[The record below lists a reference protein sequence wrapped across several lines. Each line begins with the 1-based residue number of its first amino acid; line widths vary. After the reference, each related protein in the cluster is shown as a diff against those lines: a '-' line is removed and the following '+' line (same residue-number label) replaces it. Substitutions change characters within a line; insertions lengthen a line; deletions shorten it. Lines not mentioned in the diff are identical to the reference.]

1 MPQELIHD
9 ILKKYWGYT
18 HFRPLQEEII
28 NSVLAGN
35 DTLALLPTGGGKS
48 ICFQVPALAKPG
60 LCLVISPLIALMKDQ
75 VYNLHRKGIRS
86 TAIFSGMS
94 SREIDTTLDNCTYG
108 DVKLLYVSPERLRT
122 EMFIERLPNL
132 NVNLLAVDEAHCISQ
147 WGYDFRPPY
156 LTIADIRPMLPNT
169 PVLALTAS
177 ATKQVEL
184 DIMEKL
190 QFPKPVV
197 FRKSFARE
205 NLSYVVFREENK
217 FGRLRTIISN
227 VKGTGIVYLRSR
239 RGVEEVAKWLRQ
251 NGVSADFYHAGL
263 ESAARSRKQDDW
275 IRNKTRV
282 MACTNAFG
290 MGIDKPDVR
299 FVVHLDLPDSP
310 EAYYQEAGRAG
321 RDGKR
326 SYAVVL
332 YDHADVLG
340 IEKNLEQQFPTIEE
354 LQRVYNALGNYLQL
368 PEGAGEGESYDF
380 DLIAFAKSF
389 GLELAKTH
397 QALKLLQSQG
407 LIELSESVLLS
418 PRLRIVVS
426 DQELYRF
433 QVENEKFDPLLKVLL
448 RSYGGLFDHF
458 VKIDESQIA
467 LRVKLPVEKVQSDLR
482 FLEKAGII
490 HYEPLKNKP
499 QVTLLTPRYDARY
512 LPLNERAIL
521 DRQAIQRGKMEAMV
535 RYAKNALRCRSQE
548 LLAYFGEHNTNR
560 CGICDICLERN
571 KLAITDQRFNELSER
586 ISSKLKESTLHAR
599 QLASVFVGERQDEL
613 MTVLRWMIDNSL
625 VRENESEELVWQG

>member
-1 MPQELIHD
+1 MDQSSIHD
-9 ILKKYWGYT
+9 ILKKHWG
-18 HFRPLQEEII
+18 HASFRPLQEEII
-28 NSVLAGN
+28 TSVLNGN

-75 VYNLHRKGIRS
+75 VYNLHRRGIKAS
-86 TAIFSGMS
+86 AVFSGMS
-94 SREIDTTLDNCTYG
+94 SREIDTTLDNCAYG

-122 EMFIERLPNL
+122 EMFLERLAKL

-156 LTIADIRPMLPNT
+156 LMIADIRPMLPNV

-177 ATKQVEL
+177 ATKEVEH

-190 QFPKPVV
+190 QFPQPIV
-197 FRKSFARE
+197 FRRSFARE

-217 FGRLRTIISN
+217 FKKLLTIISS

-239 RGVEEVAKWLRQ
+239 RGVEEVAKMLRQ

-263 ESAARSRKQDDW
+263 ESAERSRKQEEW
-275 IRNKTRV
+275 IKNKTRV
-282 MACTNAFG
+282 VACTNAFG

-332 YDHADVLG
+332 FDYADVFG
-340 IEKNLEQQFPTIEE
+340 IEKNLVQQFPTVDDVRRI
-354 LQRVYNALGNYLQL
+354 YNALGNYVQL
-368 PEGAGEGESYDF
+368 PEGAGEGVSYDF
-380 DLIAFAKSF
+380 DLIGFAKSF
-389 GLELAKTH
+389 GLELGKTH
-397 QALKLLQSQG
+397 QALKTLQSQG
-407 LIELSESVLLS
+407 LIELSEGVLLS
-418 PRLRIVVS
+418 PRVQVVVANE
-426 DQELYRF
+426 ELYRF
-433 QVENEKFDPLLKVLL
+433 QVEHETFDPLIKMLL

-458 VKIDESQIA
+458 VKVDEVRMAQRLSVSQE
-467 LRVKLPVEKVQSDLR
+467 KLQADLR
-482 FLEKAGII
+482 YLDKVGILY
-490 HYEPLKNKP
+490 YEPLKNKP
-499 QVTLLTPRYDARY
+499 QVTLLTPRYASKY
-512 LPLNERAIL
+512 LPINESTIL
-521 DRQAIQRGKMEAMV
+521 ERQKAQREKMEAMI
-535 RYAKNALRCRSQE
+535 RYAQNALRCRSQE
-548 LLAYFGEHNTNR
+548 LLDYFGEKKVAR

-571 KLAITDQRFNELSER
+571 KLAISDHRFDELSER
-586 ISSKLKESTLHAR
+586 ISSTLRTTSLHPDD
-599 QLASVFVGERQDEL
+599 LASTFVGERTDEV
-613 MTVLRWMIDNSL
+613 MTVLRWMIDNSI
-625 VRENESEELVWQG
+625 VKENESERLIWHG